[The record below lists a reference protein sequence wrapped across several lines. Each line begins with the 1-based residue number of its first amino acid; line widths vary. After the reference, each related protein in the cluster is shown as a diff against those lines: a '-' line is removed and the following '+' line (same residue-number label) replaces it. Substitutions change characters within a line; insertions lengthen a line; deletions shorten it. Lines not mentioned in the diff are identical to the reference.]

1 MRACSSWL
9 WVPVLWFVAGC
20 SGQNSEQAKVYPVN
34 GSVYFNG
41 KPAAGATV
49 RVHGVEGTGGPLM
62 PRAVVQKDGTF
73 ALTTY
78 EAGDGVAPGRYRASV
93 YWRQQGREEGQEGPS
108 LIPERYSRP
117 ETSGLEI
124 EVKAEPENK
133 LAPFI
138 LKP

>member
-1 MRACSSWL
+1 MRTCSSWL

-20 SGQNSEQAKVYPVN
+20 AGRDSEQAKVYPVH
-34 GSVYFNG
+34 GAVFFNG

-49 RVHGVEGTGGPLM
+49 RVHGVEGASGPLM

-78 EAGDGVAPGRYRASV
+78 ETGDGVPPGRYRASV

-124 EVKAEPENK
+124 VVKAEPENK

>member
-1 MRACSSWL
+1 MRTCLL
-9 WVPVLWFVAGC
+9 WIWIPLIWFVAGC
-20 SGQNSEQAKVYPVN
+20 AGRDSERANVYPVH
-34 GSVYFNG
+34 GSVFFNS
-41 KPAAGATV
+41 KPAAGAIV
-49 RVHGVEGTGGPLM
+49 RVHGVEANGTAVL

-73 ALTTY
+73 SLMTF
-78 EAGDGVAPGRYRASV
+78 EAGDGVPAGRYRVSV

-133 LAPFI
+133 LSPFI